1 MSRKLIVASLAL
13 LVLQTCAMGVDARPR
28 HYTITQRQNELSMR
42 IRRGERANELTAKE
56 AAHLREDIADV
67 KDREARMRSKN
78 GGKLSYKDMSKIE
91 KDLND
96 ISVALHKKELNKRI
110 DR

>member
-42 IRRGERANELTAKE
+42 IRRGEK
-56 AAHLREDIADV
+56 
-67 KDREARMRSKN
+67 
-78 GGKLSYKDMSKIE
+78 GQ
-91 KDLND
+91 
-96 ISVALHKKELNKRI
+96 
-110 DR
+110 

>member
-1 MSRKLIVASLAL
+1 MSRKLFVAPLAL
-13 LVLQTCAMGVDARPR
+13 LVLQTCIMSVDARPR
-28 HYTITQRQNELSMR
+28 HYTITQRQNELFMR
-42 IRRGERANELTAKE
+42 ISRGLRANELTAKE

-67 KDREARMRSKN
+67 RDREAKMRRKN

-91 KDLND
+91 KELND
-96 ISVALHKKELNKRI
+96 ISTSLHKKELNKRI

>member
-1 MSRKLIVASLAL
+1 
-13 LVLQTCAMGVDARPR
+13 
-28 HYTITQRQNELSMR
+28 
-42 IRRGERANELTAKE
+42 
-56 AAHLREDIADV
+56 
-67 KDREARMRSKN
+67 MRSKN

-91 KDLND
+91 KDLNE